1 MACLPA
7 SLSPPVPPPESAI
20 LPTRNKEKLRF
31 KKVLDKA
38 IKKSKKNINPAGA
51 DPCAMKPAYGQKPKA
66 ERRKENARLRTLPYE
81 LNSSQAEL
89 KELVGKASAMAA
101 VADAE
106 TIMGC
111 YAAAIL
117 GYEAAAEALKEAE
130 TALWLEPEHH
140 WNLTQIVQ
148 AELEQAS
155 VSIREARMLAQ
166 AG

>member
-1 MACLPA
+1 
-7 SLSPPVPPPESAI
+7 
-20 LPTRNKEKLRF
+20 
-31 KKVLDKA
+31 
-38 IKKSKKNINPAGA
+38 
-51 DPCAMKPAYGQKPKA
+51 MKPAYGQKPKA

-130 TALWLEPEHH
+130 TALWLEPEP
-140 WNLTQIVQ
+140 N
-148 AELEQAS
+148 S
-155 VSIREARMLAQ
+155 P
-166 AG
+166 G